1 MGEGNFLREG
11 EAQAR
16 PWSCLTGRAPESL
29 EDLYSVLYRYTRPV
43 VFYIDS
49 GSVYLNPDISA
60 RG

>member
-16 PWSCLTGRAPESL
+16 PWSCLIGRAPESL

-60 RG
+60 RW